1 MVTEPA
7 GELPEIRKR
16 RSEIEIGANL
26 CLSYRFAPVLYRY
39 EISTVYEQ
47 YKLVLECRQ
56 SGLSDYHWCLEHDIK
71 PGTFYNWV
79 KRLRKAGTYTI
90 PAPAGRDTYTAMP
103 RQDIVKVELVE
114 ESVKIPRHGYPA
126 GSDTEHIDGFPH
138 SMELHIGSSSILVAN
153 DIDPVLLA
161 QTIQMLK
168 EAPPC

>member
-1 MVTEPA
+1 M
-7 GELPEIRKR
+7 GGI
-16 RSEIEIGANL
+16 L
-26 CLSYRFAPVLYRY
+26 CGQKPIPM
-39 EISTVYEQ
+39 EEQ

-114 ESVKIPRHGYPA
+114 ESVKIPRHGYPPA
-126 GSDTEHIDGFPH
+126 AIRSISMGSRIPWN
-138 SMELHIGSSSILVAN
+138 SISAV
-153 DIDPVLLA
+153 PVFW
-161 QTIQMLK
+161 
-168 EAPPC
+168 

>member
-1 MVTEPA
+1 MRAKPIPME
-7 GELPEIRKR
+7 
-16 RSEIEIGANL
+16 
-26 CLSYRFAPVLYRY
+26 
-39 EISTVYEQ
+39 EQ

-79 KRLRKAGTYTI
+79 KRLRKAGTYMI

-114 ESVKIPRHGYPA
+114 ESVKIPRQGYPA
-126 GSDTEHIDGFPH
+126 GSDTEHTDRFHP
-138 SMELHIGSSSILVAN
+138 SMELHISSASVFVAN
-153 DIDPVLLA
+153 DMDPVLLA

-168 EAPPC
+168 EALPC